1 MKLIPVSIKDIARQY
16 HSDQSKLVIL
26 SEDFSKVKLS
36 IARHIFRTMKLDCEF
51 DDLSFEIKDFVI
63 DSNVGDIAPEGV
75 SEIKIFLEG
84 QNITEWMLQEE
95 TKMRQELDIVD
106 FEFQTD
112 PTLYFKDDEDITPIK
127 EKIESVLFESCK
139 EFEMLYIH
147 NVGSRIELY
156 PKISKKDYPTPTALV
171 QGAISM
177 MNRFHMLNQVMSLN
191 AELIGKDDPKKIL
204 SIVSKYIEIV
214 D

>member
-1 MKLIPVSIKDIARQY
+1 MKPVGVSIIDLAKQY
-16 HSDQSKLVIL
+16 HEDKSRLVVL
-26 SEDFSKVKLS
+26 NEDFGKVKLA
-36 IARHIFRTMKLDCEF
+36 IARHFFKTMNFDYDF
-51 DDLSFEIKDFVI
+51 DDITFERKDFVI
-63 DSNVGDIAPEGV
+63 DSNVGDIAPEGIV
-75 SEIKIFLEG
+75 EVKIFLSG
-84 QNITEWMLQEE
+84 NDITEYMLTDEM
-95 TKMRQELDIVD
+95 KMRQELDIVD

-139 EFEMLYIH
+139 EFEMLYMH

-156 PKISKKDYPTPTALV
+156 PRISKKDYPTPTALV

-191 AELIGKDDPKKIL
+191 AELIGKDSPDKIL
-204 SIVSKYIEIV
+204 KIVSKYIEV
-214 D
+214 VE

>member
-1 MKLIPVSIKDIARQY
+1 MKPVGTSIKDLAKQY

-26 SEDFSKVKLS
+26 NEDFNKVKLS
-36 IARHIFRTMKLDCEF
+36 IARHFFKIMNLDCDF
-51 DDLSFEIKDFVI
+51 DDLTFERKDFVI
-63 DSNVGDIAPEGV
+63 DSNVGDIAPDGV
-75 SEIKIFLEG
+75 IEIKIFLES
-84 QNITEWMLQEE
+84 QDITEYMLQEE

-112 PTLYFKDDEDITPIK
+112 PTLYFNDDEDITPIK
-127 EKIESVLFESCK
+127 EKIEDVLFESCK
-139 EFEMLYIH
+139 EFEMLYMH

-156 PKISKKDYPTPTALV
+156 LRISKKDYPTPAALV

-177 MNRFHMLNQVMSLN
+177 MNRFHMLNQIMSLN

-204 SIVSKYIEIV
+204 SVISKYIEIV
-214 D
+214 E